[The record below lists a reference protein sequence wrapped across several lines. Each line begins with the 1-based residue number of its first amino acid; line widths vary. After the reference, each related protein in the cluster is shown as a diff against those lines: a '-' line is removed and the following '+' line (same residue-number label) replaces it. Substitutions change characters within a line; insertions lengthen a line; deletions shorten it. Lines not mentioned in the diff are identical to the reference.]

1 MFRKFRQF
9 CCCLFCGFFCFPI
22 LFKYKLLK
30 IEKGKVVLAWTS
42 ASTYSV
48 VAVSFVIWSLV
59 RVQLWRNK
67 LNWPNKQKTRWWEV
81 IRKKKQLLFPPTS
94 SNSDILIAQ
103 GIMEYIRGPWFAGYF
118 PSELLQVA
126 PRVPELC
133 EGCQHLLRG
142 PPAQLFTPSAPHT
155 HSPTLALLLPHHCTG
170 TTEKITHLSHN

>member
-81 IRKKKQLLFPPTS
+81 IRKKNNFYSLQQAQTQTSWSRKELWNTSEAHDSQDIFHQNSSRLLLESRSCVRDVSTS
-94 SNSDILIAQ
+94 SVGLL
-103 GIMEYIRGPWFAGYF
+103 
-118 PSELLQVA
+118 PSCLPPLLLTLT
-126 PRVPELC
+126 VPLS
-133 EGCQHLLRG
+133 LS
-142 PPAQLFTPSAPHT
+142 F
-155 HSPTLALLLPHHCTG
+155 SPTTAQ
-170 TTEKITHLSHN
+170 EQQRK